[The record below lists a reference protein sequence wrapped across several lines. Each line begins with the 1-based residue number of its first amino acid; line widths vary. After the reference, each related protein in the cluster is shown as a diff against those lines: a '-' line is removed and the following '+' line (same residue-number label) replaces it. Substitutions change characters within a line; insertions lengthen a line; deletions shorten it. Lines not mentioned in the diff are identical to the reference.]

1 MQKDAELL
9 EQLKAGRET
18 AFAALYERYKES
30 VYLMAAY
37 TLRDR
42 IQADDIVQDVF
53 SALWGNRC
61 SINISSSLR
70 NYLITA
76 AKNKSL
82 DVLKT
87 KSHHTQYIRVLIEQE
102 PSAEA
107 LDKLESKD
115 IIKSVNTAL
124 SGVKSPAMRDAF
136 MLVHMQGLNY
146 EEASAE
152 LGISVE
158 TSRNYVWK
166 TLKILRTFFQ
176 NQTNYR

>member
-9 EQLKAGRET
+9 EQLKAGKET
-18 AFAALYERYKES
+18 AFAALYERHKDS

-42 IQADDIVQDVF
+42 IHADDIVQDVF
-53 SALWGNRC
+53 SALWRNR
-61 SINISSSLR
+61 SSVNISSSLR

-87 KSHHTQYIRVLIEQE
+87 KSHHNQYLRVTSEQE
-102 PSAEA
+102 TGTEA
-107 LDKLESKD
+107 VDKLESED
-115 IIKSVNTAL
+115 IMKSVNTAL
-124 SGVKSPAMRDAF
+124 SSVKSPAMRDAF
-136 MLVHMQGLNY
+136 RLVHIQGLNY
-146 EEASAE
+146 EETSKE

-166 TLKILRTFFQ
+166 TLKILRTFLQ
-176 NQTNYR
+176 NPNHY